1 MIGQIGNDGTDNVD
15 YATTIDRNGS
25 VDGTGPFREGSSSG
39 ATFAGAGSFRCGEWR
54 IFGGYGVRSCVFG
67 VSGGEVGGP
76 GDNYIKRGSWLM
88 QDMEQVIRDAPP
100 YAYPHDEWR
109 WGPPYPVDVEDLT
122 AKDLGLDLAQFMP
135 AFFVPS
141 KPRLLRRQ

>member
-1 MIGQIGNDGTDNVD
+1 MQFTVNLHGFLRVLGFHRPAPSTASGSFSFYLNGHVIGQIGNDGTDKR
-15 YATTIDRNGS
+15 YATLVFNGS

-54 IFGGYGVRSCVFG
+54 IFGGYAGAFVCVR

-88 QDMEQVIRDAPP
+88 QDIEQVIRDAPP
-100 YAYPHDEWR
+100 YAYPHDEWL
-109 WGPPYPVDVEDLT
+109 GPSL
-122 AKDLGLDLAQFMP
+122 
-135 AFFVPS
+135 S
-141 KPRLLRRQ
+141 R